1 MVRYISKFILLAI
14 LSIIVAC
21 NIEPQEKP
29 IDPNL
34 EGYLAINP
42 PAGFEFNT
50 SDRVIIRVNGVFTDN
65 SPLAGVKYEVYQG
78 NPFDGG
84 KKISTVLLN
93 DQGSGSV
100 ELTLASDIQDLYLYT
115 EFIGLPPV
123 KKFSVNRPQTQVNI
137 DPSVDSFDV
146 GVDSGSN
153 SNPGARVAS
162 IPAGFTALGSYNSN
176 GLPSYLLPTRDK
188 ISQGI
193 FTRLNANLPERRDLR
208 QTSPD
213 LLSEQYPRQLF
224 VNEEAEVWVTFVH
237 NGAGWR
243 NVLGYYFYE
252 EGQEPKTAAEIKEK
266 TIIFPHINALSS
278 GDKVKLR
285 GNLPNG
291 AFKKGTTIG
300 WFIISDG
307 WSNGSVNNG
316 RALLFSNRNL
326 NTGIANSSLRE
337 HMVFLYDQQERV
349 MLIGWE
355 DMPRNLSGCD
365 HDFNDLVFYATWNP
379 ITSVEVGDYA
389 RLESKTIGDSDGD
402 GVNDDLDEFP
412 TDPARAFSNFYPAR
426 DTYGTFMFE
435 DLWPSFG
442 DYDMNDLVLGFN
454 NREITD
460 GQGRIKEMQ
469 MTFVIRAIG
478 AGIKNGFGI
487 EFPTNPTNV
496 ESVSG
501 TRLTTGNIRLNGNGT
516 EAGQQTAVVIVFDDA
531 TVNMP
536 SLANVYNGNQHHLED
551 TIRVNVV
558 FRFAVDKK
566 DLGIE
571 PFNAFLFRTG
581 DRGIEVHLMNG
592 KPTTLATRN
601 YFGTRDDKSNFN
613 SGVFYRSANGLNWAL
628 FVPESID
635 YPLERMDFTK
645 GYQRFPEWAQSG
657 GNQHKDWFRNKGDN
671 INPNALYRRR

>member
-1 MVRYISKFILLAI
+1 MRNLAI
-14 LSIIVAC
+14 YLLLFVFLTGTFAC
-21 NIEPQEKP
+21 NLEPKEAP

-34 EGYLAINP
+34 EGYLALNP
-42 PAGFEFNT
+42 PAGFVFN
-50 SDRVIIRVNGVFTDN
+50 SSEQVRIQVSGVFADN
-65 SPLAGVKYEVYQG
+65 SPLAGIKYEVFHG

-84 KKISTVLLN
+84 NKISTVLLN

-100 ELTLASDIQDLYLYT
+100 ELTLASDIENLFLYT

-123 KKFSVNRPQTQVNI
+123 KKFSVNRPLTQVKI
-137 DPSVDSFDV
+137 DPSIDSFDA
-146 GVDSGSN
+146 GVDSQTS
-153 SNPGARVAS
+153 SNPGARIES
-162 IPAGFTALGSYNSN
+162 LPAGFTALGTYNNN
-176 GLPSYLLPTRDK
+176 GLPSYLLPTRDR

-193 FTRLNANLPERRDLR
+193 FTRINANLPERRDLR

-224 VNEEAEVWVTFVH
+224 VNEDAEVWVTFVH

-252 EGQEPKTAAEIKEK
+252 VGQEPKTAAEIKEK
-266 TIIFPHINALSS
+266 IIIFPHINALTS

-300 WFIISDG
+300 WFIISNG
-307 WSNGSVNNG
+307 WRNNVVTTG
-316 RALLFSNRNL
+316 NAVLFSNRNL
-326 NTGIANSSLRE
+326 NTVIQEPSLRE

-379 ITSVEVGDYA
+379 ITSVEVGNYA
-389 RLESKTIGDSDGD
+389 RLESKVIGDSDGD
-402 GVNDDLDEFP
+402 GVNDNIDEFP
-412 TDPARAFSNFYPAR
+412 NDPERAFSNFYPAK

-478 AGIKNGFGI
+478 AGVKNGFGI
-487 EFPTNPTNV
+487 EFPTNPGNI

-501 TRLTTGNIRLNGNGT
+501 NRLTTGNIRLNGNGT
-516 EAGQQTAVVIVFDDA
+516 EAGQQTAVVVVFDDA
-531 TVNMP
+531 NVNMT
-536 SLANVYNGNQHHLED
+536 SLSNVFEGNTHQKED
-551 TIRVNVV
+551 TIRVNLV
-558 FRFAVDKK
+558 FRFALDKK
-566 DLGIE
+566 DLGVE
-571 PFNAFLFRTG
+571 PFNAFLFRSG

-592 KPTTLATRN
+592 KPTSLATRN
-601 YFGTRDDKSNFN
+601 YFGTRDDRSNFN

-635 YPLERMDFTK
+635 HPLERVDFTK
-645 GYQRFPEWAQSG
+645 GYQRFPNWAQSG
-657 GNQHKDWFRNKGDN
+657 GNQHKDWFRNTGDN
-671 INPNALYRRR
+671 INPSALYRRR